1 MERKPLAITFHDP
14 NPPGRMGNYMIQ
26 VLGCGIS
33 EQIKTSV
40 AAEQTRLKQEQ
51 NQLQSNYIPQSLNP

>member
-1 MERKPLAITFHDP
+1 
-14 NPPGRMGNYMIQ
+14 MGNYMIQ